1 VPVISLPDR
10 PSLEHLKNEA
20 KTLQRRVRA
29 GSARAVALV
38 REFHPQFGSVSQDDP
53 RLAAFSRSDAQLV
66 VSRRYGFPSW
76 PRLREQLDVRARYSR
91 YPDADPATADAADA
105 EPLADRFLRLAC
117 LNYAGFHED
126 RLRQAG
132 QLLAERPDIA
142 TASIWASAAVGEYEH
157 VSELL
162 SDDPGLVGRQG
173 GPFRWEPLLYA
184 AYSRVPDPA
193 AERSTLEVARRLLA
207 AGADPN
213 AGYLWHGLPCPFTA
227 LTGAFGRGEGAPP
240 AHPQAVE
247 LASLLLESG
256 ADPNDAQALYNCGL
270 QSPPDDDWYLR
281 LLLRYGLGRRVSG
294 PWQARLG
301 TALPSPAELLDQE
314 LRKAASDDT
323 PDRARLLLAHGA
335 DPASYGT
342 GDPSDGDRNSWEIA
356 TFTGHAEVLAVLSE
370 AAEPPEPDPVH
381 VFLGACMSGDDGT
394 VQRMLTADPG
404 LTGAAFAMAPDVIVR
419 AVEEHRPAAV
429 RLLVQVG
436 FDVNQRRRYGAP
448 CTPLHEAAWSGDLEM
463 ISLLLGLGADPRIRD
478 RLYDGTPA
486 GWASYNGQDE
496 AAAYLEALEPSG

>member
-1 VPVISLPDR
+1 MPATALPDR

-29 GSARAVALV
+29 RSAGAIALV
-38 REFHPQFGSVSQDDP
+38 REFHPEFGPAGQDDP

-66 VSRRYGFPSW
+66 VARRYGFASW
-76 PRLREQLDVRARYSR
+76 PRLREYLDVREQYSR
-91 YPDADPATADAADA
+91 YPDDEAAAAGAASA
-105 EPLADRFLRLAC
+105 EPLADSFLRLAC
-117 LNYAGFHED
+117 LNYAGFD
-126 RLRQAG
+126 SGRLTQAG
-132 QLLAERPDIA
+132 RLLAEHPEIA
-142 TASIWASAAVGEYEH
+142 TASIWASAAAGEYEH
-157 VSELL
+157 VSALL
-162 SDDPGLVGRQG
+162 AGDPGLVSRQG

-184 AYSRVPDPA
+184 AYSRVPGPA
-193 AERSTLEVARRLLA
+193 AGRSTLEVARRLLA

-247 LASLLLESG
+247 LAKLLLDAG

-270 QSPPDDDWYLR
+270 QSPPEDDWYLR
-281 LLLRYGLGRRVSG
+281 LLLRYGLGKRVSG

-301 TALPSPAELLDQE
+301 NALPSPAELLDQE

-356 TFTGHAEVLAVLSE
+356 TFTGHADVLAALSE
-370 AAEPPEPDPVH
+370 AAEPPEPDPLH
-381 VFLGACMSGDDGT
+381 VFLGACMRGDEPAVRQMLAADEG
-394 VQRMLTADPG
+394 LTA
-404 LTGAAFAMAPDVIVR
+404 AAIAMAPDVIVR
-419 AVEEHRPAAV
+419 AAEEHRPAAV
-429 RLLVQVG
+429 RLLARLG
-436 FDVNQRRRYGAP
+436 FKVNRRRRYGAP
-448 CTPLHEAAWSGDLEM
+448 CTALHEAAWSGDMEM
-463 ISLLLGLGADPRIRD
+463 IRLLVELGANPRIRD
-478 RLYDGTPA
+478 RMYDGTPA
-486 GWASYNGQDE
+486 GWARYNGQDE
-496 AAAYLEALEPSG
+496 AAEYLEALEQSG